1 MADVNLGI
9 GIGAEYKGRPAFKKA
24 DKDIL
29 GLQAGVKSLAKAYI
43 GLAGAQKAFRYAT
56 ASVKAFAQDD
66 AAIRTL
72 SKTLDNLGL
81 AYEQTNVENFIA
93 GLESTFHVADDLLRP
108 AFAKLV
114 QVTQSYTKSKEL
126 LTVALN
132 ASAGAGVNL
141 TTTVSDLSQAYV
153 GNLKGLKKYNLGL
166 TNAELATMSYQQI
179 VELLNK
185 TFSGQASLA
194 ADSYAKKLDA
204 LTIASGNAQ
213 EIIGKGLVDAIS
225 TAFGGGDIEKA
236 TKNIEAMAGGVAEIV
251 RGLGDVARLSGF
263 SLLSNVFGA
272 LADKRNALATKDRK
286 FDPRTGNMP
295 DLTPAGLKIIAQR
308 KKADADAVK
317 RQKELAALTLKQT
330 KALKEQTALQKAKAL
345 LDQSSMVMNMDLIQ
359 NTAALMG
366 KVTDDEALRLQLQQ
380 AILLGNSTEAGNLAQ
395 QLLASQIASVKLAA
409 TNPVNGWSKYLSD
422 ALAALRQLR
431 DELDKLGA
439 LKVTVP
445 ITPVITPLT
454 TTTNLATYVDAI
466 LQGPGAQ
473 NAFTNAIAS
482 VSSYTPSANPSN
494 GTPGTTFPGAATL
507 AELAAA
513 SNVSNLPATVDLSN
527 YVDAIFRPGGLGS
540 GASEIRIS
548 IDPSAAAFGVSA
560 AVVANAA
567 NGNSNTFRRNGMG
580 F

>member
-9 GIGAEYKGRPAFKKA
+9 GIGAEYKGRAAFQKA

-56 ASVKAFAQDD
+56 ASIKAFAQDD
-66 AAIRTL
+66 AAVKTL

-132 ASAGAGVNL
+132 ASAGAGVDL
-141 TTTVSDLSQAYV
+141 STTISDLSAAYV

-166 TNAELATMSYQQI
+166 TNAELATKSFAEIQA
-179 VELLNK
+179 LLNK

-194 ADSYAKKLDA
+194 ADTYARKLDA

-213 EIIGKGLVDAIS
+213 EIIGRGLVDAIS
-225 TAFGGGDIEKA
+225 AAFGGGDIEKA

-295 DLTPAGLKIIAQR
+295 DLTPAGMKIIMAR
-308 KKADADAVK
+308 KKADAEAAK
-317 RQKELAALTLKQT
+317 RQKELAALAGKQT
-330 KALKEQTALQKAKAL
+330 KAIKEQTALAKAKAI
-345 LDQSSMVMNMDLIQ
+345 LDKSNMIFNMDLIQ
-359 NTAALMG
+359 NTAALQG
-366 KVTDDEALRLQLQQ
+366 KVTENETLRLKVQRE
-380 AILLGNSTEAGNLAQ
+380 ILLGNSKAAADLAQELLSVQLAAVIAGNVDPFGKLKD
-395 QLLASQIASVKLAA
+395 SVL
-409 TNPVNGWSKYLSD
+409 D
-422 ALAALRQLR
+422 AINSIKQLR
-431 DELDKLGA
+431 DELALLGSP
-439 LKVTVP
+439 KVK
-445 ITPVITPLT
+445 TP
-454 TTTNLATYVDAI
+454 
-466 LQGPGAQ
+466 AQ
-473 NAFTNAIAS
+473 L
-482 VSSYTPSANPSN
+482 
-494 GTPGTTFPGAATL
+494 L
-507 AELAAA
+507 AEDYQSALISIADPSFDLQTQAVNDFLNSLNA
-513 SNVSNLPATVDLSN
+513 PSPTATMPN
-527 YVDAIFRPGGLGS
+527 YLDDFTRRNPTT
-540 GASEIRIS
+540 GAMNIVVS
-548 IDPSAAAFGVSA
+548 IDPSAAQYGIGVAS
-560 AVVANAA
+560 VNNSA
-567 NGNSNTFRRNGMG
+567 NGNNNNYSTIQSFAGG
-580 F
+580 L